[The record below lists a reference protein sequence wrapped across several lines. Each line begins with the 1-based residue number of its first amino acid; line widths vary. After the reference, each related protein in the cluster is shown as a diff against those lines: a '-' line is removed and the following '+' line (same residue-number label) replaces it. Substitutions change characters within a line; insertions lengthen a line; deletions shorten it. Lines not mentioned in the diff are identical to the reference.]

1 MNFKKQADD
10 TMDFVKELSAEGARL
25 PGSDEEKA
33 ASIKIQKKIVETTG
47 LTPKT
52 EKFIFAPEA
61 SIGAINKVGVVVCIL
76 AAIYYLGS
84 IAAFLTAFGIV
95 GVLIF
100 AVYQILLYTGKFD
113 FAFKQAVT
121 ENIVTE
127 LPAKSGKEDFTIYLG
142 AHYDSSWCWKLA
154 AKNPDTALIKTG
166 YGLLGAIVLLVFS
179 IIRICNYFGAFSDY
193 ITVEILMLVLPVL
206 FFPGFYWLTQ
216 FTSQDKTIGSPGAMD
231 NLSGIGINMQLMKFF
246 KENPDELPDNIKLV
260 NICFASEEAGLKGSF
275 AYTKA
280 HKDELTEAA
289 KAGKICL
296 LNLDSIADPDYF
308 EAITGDL
315 WQRTKFDDHLTK
327 LTIDSM
333 EECGAFRGKKKSIVN
348 PVGGCD
354 STPFCR
360 LGVPTLTIAAQ
371 NPVSTYYYHTLYD
384 TADRIDVS
392 TFEKGLEVAYTLIK
406 KIAAEKARFDK

>member
-1 MNFKKQADD
+1 MDFKKQADD
-10 TMDFVKELSAEGARL
+10 TMDFVRELSAEGARL

-33 ASIKIQKKIVETTG
+33 ASKKIQSKILEATG

-52 EKFIFAPEA
+52 EKFVFAPEG
-61 SIGAINKVGVVVCIL
+61 SIGAINKIGVVVCIL
-76 AAIYYLGS
+76 AAIYYIS
-84 IAAFLTAFGIV
+84 ETAAFLTAFGLV
-95 GVLIF
+95 AVLVF

-113 FAFKQAVT
+113 FLCKHEVT

-154 AKNPDTALIKTG
+154 AKNPDTALLKTA
-166 YGLLGAIVLLVFS
+166 YGLVGAIILLVFS
-179 IIRICNYFGAFSDY
+179 IIRICNLFGAFDNY
-193 ITVEILMLVLPVL
+193 FLVRTLMLVLPIVL
-206 FFPGFYWLTQ
+206 FPGFYWLTQ
-216 FTSQDKTIGSPGAMD
+216 FTSQDKTLGSPGAMD

-275 AYTKA
+275 AYAKA
-280 HKDELTEAA
+280 HKDELTAAA
-289 KAGKICL
+289 KEGKACL

-308 EAITGDL
+308 EAIAGDL
-315 WQRTKFDDHLTK
+315 WQRTHFDEHLIK

-333 EECGAFRGKKKSIVN
+333 EECGAFRGNKKTIIN

-392 TFEKGLEVAYTLIK
+392 TFEKGLEVAYTVIK
-406 KIAAEKARFDK
+406 KIAAEKAAE